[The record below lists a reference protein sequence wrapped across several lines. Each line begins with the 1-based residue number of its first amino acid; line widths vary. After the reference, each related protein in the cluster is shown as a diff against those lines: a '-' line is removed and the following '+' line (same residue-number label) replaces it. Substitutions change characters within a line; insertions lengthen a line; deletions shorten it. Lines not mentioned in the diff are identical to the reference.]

1 MPTGIVSDIGP
12 CVWAGRPGV
21 VQVLGDTSEVVYVCG
36 CGTGRLTGLRVQI
49 EIPLN
54 AMLTAII
61 VAAGSSRRM
70 GFDKLFADLHG
81 KPVLWHSI
89 AAFAKCEEV
98 ADLVLVTRAE
108 NLKQVESLVADAA
121 PGKQCRVV
129 VGGAERHLSV
139 WGGLQTLDLAVSKF
153 VAVHDGARPLITP
166 DSIRA
171 CLALAERDGAACCAS
186 PIPDTV
192 KRVDLDSVVT
202 ESVDRV
208 GLWAMQTPQI
218 FESSLI
224 LQAYAAIITR
234 SDMVTDEV
242 SAVQKLGRR
251 VALYNNEEWNFKI
264 TFRRDMEMAEHVLK
278 LRDEA
283 ALKGTEQ

>member
-1 MPTGIVSDIGP
+1 M
-12 CVWAGRPGV
+12 
-21 VQVLGDTSEVVYVCG
+21 VQNEK
-36 CGTGRLTGLRVQI
+36 
-49 EIPLN
+49 PLN

-70 GFDKLFADLHG
+70 GFDKLFADLLG

-89 AAFAKCEEV
+89 DAFAKCEEV
-98 ADLVLVTRAE
+98 RDLVLVTRAE
-108 NLKQVESLVADAA
+108 QLQRVEELALDAA
-121 PGKQCRVV
+121 QGKPCKVV
-129 VGGAERHLSV
+129 AGGEQRHLSV
-139 WGGLQTLDLAVSKF
+139 WGGLQALDPAVSKF
-153 VAVHDGARPLITP
+153 VAIHDGARPLITV
-166 DSIRA
+166 DAIVA
-171 CLALAERDGAACCAS
+171 CYKLAQSDGASCCAS

-202 ESVDRV
+202 ESVDRS

-278 LRDEA
+278 LRKEVVS
-283 ALKGTEQ
+283 KGTLQ